1 MPLKKSEGKGKD
13 YQMEWEKKEMSGA
26 RKGKTREE
34 ELNEKREERESRGTM
49 EGKDYQTGQQKIM
62 KKKREC
68 IRAATVGREEADNAK
83 RRTSE
88 GKRYV

>member
-34 ELNEKREERESRGTM
+34 ELNEKREEGDRRGTM

-62 KKKREC
+62 KK
-68 IRAATVGREEADNAK
+68 EEKKTRVYKSWNCWK
-83 RRTSE
+83 RR
-88 GKRYV
+88 G